1 MENYKLASRSK
12 LRFQSSFGS
21 LSMEQLW
28 TLETAELD
36 KMAVALDTQIE
47 KSDTK
52 SYLTPKTAENDEL
65 KLKRDIVVDI
75 LKTLVEEQEALA
87 NAYEVKKH
95 NAKIDKLIAKKED
108 ASLENMSAEELKKL
122 YK

>member
-36 KMAVALDTQIE
+36 KMAVLLDTQIE

-75 LKTLVEEQEALA
+75 LKTLVAEQEALT
-87 NAYEVKKH
+87 NAIEIKKH
-95 NAKIDKLIAKKED
+95 NQKIDKLIAAKQD
-108 ASLENMSAEELKKL
+108 AVLKDMDVEALQKL